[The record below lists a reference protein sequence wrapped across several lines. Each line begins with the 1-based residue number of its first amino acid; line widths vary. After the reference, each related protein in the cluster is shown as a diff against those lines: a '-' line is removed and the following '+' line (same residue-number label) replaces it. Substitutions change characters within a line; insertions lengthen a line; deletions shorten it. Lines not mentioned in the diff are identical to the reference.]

1 MLGSHDSF
9 TYLNT
14 GNVLID
20 FFSKFWRC
28 QTKSIAEQYK
38 LGVRLFDIR
47 VIDSKEDGKI
57 WWRVGHGAAKVK
69 QRFINLENICLY
81 FKEQYPG
88 SYIRLM
94 LESGANNLEIRAR
107 FENEAA
113 EVIQKYSDMI
123 WTVYIKNPWICMYNS
138 NQFTEVQDT
147 CCHLFNWHIDKDL
160 WTNIKNFEFSLGS
173 IKGWA
178 KKHNPSKI
186 TKKMKDD
193 KKKLYFMDY
202 IGEYPKLK

>member
-1 MLGSHDSF
+1 
-9 TYLNT
+9 
-14 GNVLID
+14 
-20 FFSKFWRC
+20 
-28 QTKSIAEQYK
+28 
-38 LGVRLFDIR
+38 
-47 VIDSKEDGKI
+47 
-57 WWRVGHGAAKVK
+57 
-69 QRFINLENICLY
+69 
-81 FKEQYPG
+81 
-88 SYIRLM
+88 M

-160 WTNIKNFEFSLGS
+160 WTNIKNFEFSSGS